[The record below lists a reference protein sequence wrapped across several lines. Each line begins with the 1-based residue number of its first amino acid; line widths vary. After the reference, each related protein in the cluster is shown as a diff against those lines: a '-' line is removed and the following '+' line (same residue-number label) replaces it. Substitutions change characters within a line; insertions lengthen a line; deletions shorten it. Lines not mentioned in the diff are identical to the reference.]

1 MVLGVVIFTVA
12 QLHSTKPKLRFCA
25 GSNPAHGM
33 SKICDGE
40 DLGQWS
46 QLEIRLNTFCQS
58 TIQQKQFIIHGP
70 LSAIKR
76 ELFTKRALKY
86 NF

>member
-25 GSNPAHGM
+25 GSNPVRGM